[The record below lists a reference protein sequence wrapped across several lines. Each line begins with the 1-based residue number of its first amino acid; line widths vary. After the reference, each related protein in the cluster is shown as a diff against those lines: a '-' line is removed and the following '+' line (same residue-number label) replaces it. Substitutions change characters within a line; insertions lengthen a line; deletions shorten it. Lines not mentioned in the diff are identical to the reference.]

1 MKICRKL
8 LRLKTSNLLFFF
20 SVLVFTNCSK
30 EQKKEDFIARVNDS
44 YLTREEFASLV
55 DTTNLNPIDRK
66 QVIKN
71 WIFNELLY
79 QKAKDEDITD
89 LEEFKNVMKT
99 SSKELAAAM
108 LLNNYVSSEDIK
120 FSDSDLRDYYEKD
133 KNYFQLNAD
142 SYLINKITFDSEDN
156 AIKFRSLAI
165 ESDWTKA
172 SNFFSSDTSIIS
184 KTEAELIQGNNLYPY
199 QLMKIAK
206 DMYPGE
212 ISIVVVESDGY
223 YSVIQILGKYEKGTI
238 PNYEI
243 IKYKVEK
250 RFLAEKKKQLID
262 EYLNELYSHNDIEIK
277 K

>member
-8 LRLKTSNLLFFF
+8 LRLKNSNLLFFF
-20 SVLVFTNCSK
+20 SVLIFTNCSK

-55 DTTNLNPIDRK
+55 DTTNLSPIDRK
-66 QVIKN
+66 QVINN

-79 QKAKDEDITD
+79 QKAKDEDIID
-89 LEEFKNVMKT
+89 LEEFKNIMKT

-142 SYLINKITFDSEDN
+142 SYLINKITFDSEDD

-172 SNFFSSDTSIIS
+172 SNFFSSDTSIVS
-184 KTEAELIQGNNLYPY
+184 KTEDELIQGNNLYPY

-223 YSVIQILGKYEKGTI
+223 YSVIQMLGKYEKGTI
-238 PNYEI
+238 PNFEI

-262 EYLNELYSHNDIEIK
+262 EYLKELYSHNDIEIK

>member
-55 DTTNLNPIDRK
+55 DTTNLSPIDRK
-66 QVIKN
+66 QVINN

-172 SNFFSSDTSIIS
+172 SNFFSSDTSILS
-184 KTEAELIQGNNLYPY
+184 KTDDELIQGNNLYPY

-223 YSVIQILGKYEKGTI
+223 YSVIQMLGKYEKGTI

>member
-1 MKICRKL
+1 MKNCGKHL
-8 LRLKTSNLLFFF
+8 SLKTSNLLFFF

-30 EQKKEDFIARVNDS
+30 EQKRDDFIARVNDS

-55 DTTNLNPIDRK
+55 DTTNLTPNDKK
-66 QVIKN
+66 QVINN

-108 LLNNYVSSEDIK
+108 LLNNYISSEEIK

-133 KNYFQLNAD
+133 KNYFQLNDD
-142 SYLINKITFDSEDN
+142 SYLINKITFSSEDN

-172 SNFFSSDTSIIS
+172 SNFFSNDTSIILR
-184 KTEAELIQGNNLYPY
+184 TDAELIQENNLYPY
-199 QLMKIAK
+199 QLMRIAK
-206 DMYPGE
+206 DLYPGE
-212 ISIVVVESDGY
+212 ISIVIVESDGY
-223 YSVIQILGKYEKGTI
+223 YSVIQMLGKYAKGTI

>member
-66 QVIKN
+66 QVINN

-172 SNFFSSDTSIIS
+172 SNFFSSDTSILS
-184 KTEAELIQGNNLYPY
+184 KTDAELIQGNNLYPY

-223 YSVIQILGKYEKGTI
+223 YSVIQMLGKYEKGTI

>member
-1 MKICRKL
+1 MKNCGKHL
-8 LRLKTSNLLFFF
+8 SLKTSNLLFFF

-30 EQKKEDFIARVNDS
+30 EQKRDDFIARVNDS

-55 DTTNLNPIDRK
+55 DTTNLTPNDKK
-66 QVIKN
+66 QVINN

-108 LLNNYVSSEDIK
+108 LLNNYISSEEIK

-133 KNYFQLNAD
+133 KNYFQLNDD
-142 SYLINKITFDSEDN
+142 SYLINKITFSSEDN

-172 SNFFSSDTSIIS
+172 SNFFSNDTSIIS
-184 KTEAELIQGNNLYPY
+184 RTDAELIQENNLYPY
-199 QLMKIAK
+199 QLMRIAK
-206 DMYPGE
+206 DLYPGE
-212 ISIVVVESDGY
+212 ISIVIVESDGY
-223 YSVIQILGKYEKGTI
+223 YSVIQMLGKYAKGTI

>member
-184 KTEAELIQGNNLYPY
+184 KTEVELIQGNNLYPY